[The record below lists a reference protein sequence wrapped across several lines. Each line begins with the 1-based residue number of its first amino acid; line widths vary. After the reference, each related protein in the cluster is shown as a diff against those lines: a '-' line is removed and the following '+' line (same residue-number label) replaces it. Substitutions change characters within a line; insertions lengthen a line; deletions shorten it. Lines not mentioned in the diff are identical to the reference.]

1 MSGRRADCYRSAMA
15 SSSSRSRVAIP
26 FDSRRPVASW
36 ALVAVP
42 TIIVL
47 AGAWSYRW
55 VQEDAFIDFRIIG
68 NLLAGYGPVFN
79 VGERVEVYSDPLWL
93 FLLAGI
99 HWLLPFISLEWLSV
113 VLGLLFTGAGCV
125 LAGRAIQRLG
135 ASRGDLVVFPIGLLI
150 LSVVAG
156 VWEFSTGGL
165 EMGMVIGWVGLSF
178 WLLVRTEHRRT
189 SAAWCAFVLGL
200 GTLIRPE
207 LLLMSV
213 VFLVGLGAVVA
224 APSWKGAHPF
234 GRRYVLPLLAFAVLP
249 FVYELWRMAY
259 FALDVSNTALAKSAG
274 ASWWSQG
281 LYYLW
286 NFVGPYALWVPVPFV
301 ALLMVPRIVRWWS
314 SGDRCGVVVLL
325 TPVIAG
331 LADTLYVVHLGG
343 DYMHARLLIP
353 AFMALC
359 TPIYIGVTQLR
370 SVGTLAAG
378 AIVIWAV
385 VCGGWLRFD
394 AGGSIALNHGISN
407 ERTFWIIAN
416 GSPHP
421 ITLANWRPSAIVAE
435 RYNQAAAT
443 EAARGGQVMLVF
455 ASVTQPWVPTD
466 LRPAKS
472 PLPFHLAVNLT
483 NIGIQGLVSGP
494 QVYIFDSSALANPI
508 GSHTTLSA
516 RGRPGAKFVEPA
528 WMIARFAPPGGK
540 LPAGTASTASAP
552 SVAAARQALGCEP
565 LSTYLHAITAPLTVS
580 QAVSNIFHSF
590 TYTRM
595 SFSPDPVVAE
605 HQLCR

>member
-1 MSGRRADCYRSAMA
+1 MSGGRADCYRSAMA
-15 SSSSRSRVAIP
+15 IPSRRSRVGIS
-26 FDSRRPVASW
+26 FDSRRLVASW

-42 TIIVL
+42 TIIAL

-68 NLLAGYGPVFN
+68 NLLAGHGPVFN
-79 VGERVEVYSDPLWL
+79 VGERVEAYSDPLWMY
-93 FLLAGI
+93 LLAGI
-99 HWLLPFISLEWLSV
+99 HWIIPFLSLEWLSV
-113 VLGLLFTGAGCV
+113 VLGLLFTGVGCA

-135 ASRGDLVVFPIGLLI
+135 ASRGDLLVFPVGLLI

-165 EMGMVIGWVGLSF
+165 EMGMVIGWIGLSF
-178 WLLVRTEHRRT
+178 WLLVRTESRRT
-189 SAAWCAFVLGL
+189 SATWCAFVVGL

-224 APSWKGAHPF
+224 AAGWKGTHSF
-234 GRRYVLPLLAFAVLP
+234 GGRFVLPLLASAALP
-249 FVYELWRMAY
+249 FLYELWRMAY

-274 ASWWSQG
+274 AAWWSQG

-286 NFVGPYALWVPVPFV
+286 NFVGPYALWVPMILV
-301 ALLMVPRIVRWWS
+301 APLMVPRIVRWWA

-331 LADTLYVVHLGG
+331 LADTLYVVHVGG

-359 TPIYIGVTQLR
+359 TPIYVGVTRLR
-370 SVGTLAAG
+370 SLATVAVG

-385 VCGGWLRFD
+385 VCGGWLRFN
-394 AGGSIALNHGISN
+394 AGATFASDHGISN
-407 ERTFWIIAN
+407 ERSFWIAAN
-416 GSPHP
+416 RNPHP
-421 ITLANWRPSAIVAE
+421 ITVADWQPSAIAGE
-435 RYNQAAAT
+435 GYRQAAAA
-443 EAARGGQVMLVF
+443 EADRGGQVMLVF
-455 ASVTQPWVPTD
+455 AGVTQPWVPSD
-466 LRPAKS
+466 LRPATS

-508 GSHTTLSA
+508 GSHTTLAA
-516 RGRPGAKFVEPA
+516 RGRPGAKFVQPA
-528 WMIARFAPPGGK
+528 WMIARFSPPGSK
-540 LPAGTASTASAP
+540 FPASTASAR
-552 SVAAARQALGCEP
+552 SVAAAKQALSCQP
-565 LSTYLHAITAPLTVS
+565 LSSYLRAITAPLTVS

-595 SFSPDPVVAE
+595 TFSPDPIAAKR
-605 HQLCR
+605 QLCQ